1 MSDQTRTSDDDP
13 LHSISLATL
22 ICVEAAQLYKQVQIP
37 TGETDTADA
46 ADAANTPGGTG
57 SLVDALE
64 QAMVDLGYSRTELQ
78 RIWLVFLA
86 GHRAAARAADRLPL
100 SEEKFTSAL
109 AARKRVC
116 PLQDEE
122 GCVIGSLVGQQS
134 QDDADNA

>member
-1 MSDQTRTSDDDP
+1 MSDQTRTSDNDP
-13 LHSISLATL
+13 LHSMSLATL
-22 ICVEAAQLYKQVQIP
+22 ICVEAAQLHKQLEAP
-37 TGETDTADA
+37 PGEADA
-46 ADAANTPGGTG
+46 PPPQGSAS

-100 SEEKFTSAL
+100 SEEKFTAAL

-116 PLQDEE
+116 PLQDED
-122 GCVIGSLVGQQS
+122 GCVIGSLVEQQFQAES
-134 QDDADNA
+134 PDS

>member
-1 MSDQTRTSDDDP
+1 MSDQTRTSDNDP
-13 LHSISLATL
+13 LHSMSLATL
-22 ICVEAAQLYKQVQIP
+22 ICVEAAQLYKQVETP
-37 TGETDTADA
+37 PGEADA
-46 ADAANTPGGTG
+46 PTTQGSAS

-100 SEEKFTSAL
+100 SEEKFTAAL

-116 PLQDEE
+116 PLQDED
-122 GCVIGSLVGQQS
+122 GCVIGSLVEQQF
-134 QDDADNA
+134 QADAGDS